1 VSTKSIP
8 DLDDES
14 EAVSVSV
21 FVSAS
26 FLVSV
31 YVFVSSSAAVISF
44 FLVDHFYAFFGTA
57 FVVACIAS
65 VLVYPVGLVV
75 VDQSYSYCLLSL
87 SLKTF
92 SLD

>member
-1 VSTKSIP
+1 LVVVYSF
-8 DLDDES
+8 
-14 EAVSVSV
+14 AAFSVS
-21 FVSAS
+21 
-26 FLVSV
+26 
-31 YVFVSSSAAVISF
+31 AADVISS
-44 FLVDHFYAFFGTA
+44 FLVDHSSAFFGTV

-92 SLD
+92 